1 MFSSVSGHHF
11 AGHWDKGVPPPP
23 PITSLRYSLQ
33 NGSGTFIN
41 PSTGLTYLKNID
53 RVETDGG
60 GDLYWYSTLPT
71 VNTTTSPYNITNAYR
86 STPGVTLYSGS
97 LVLRSDKDNVVNV
110 WMRLQ
115 AYTTSVDQFFTFTDI
130 FNNSG
135 YVFYIQ
141 SNGALR
147 GLTTTNGLNVAG
159 TISSQTLPLNQW
171 KMVTVYFRNSSSSSA
186 KIYIDGV
193 LTDAITSQ
201 NGNMNNLSQM
211 NLTLYMGDV
220 NSTPAAK
227 WNDFRMYVD
236 DGVTPAQIYAAEKA
250 YYLGGFTGELDTDAT
265 ALTKNKGI
273 FIQSNFIYYIGW
285 TNYGSTGLTNGSSPF
300 QVARTAG
307 VAGVSPPY
315 LVLETTNSISGG
327 IDGTLITSTNYVH
340 FNVWVNP
347 VGTIPTGTLATFT
360 AGAATITLSMNSS
373 RQISAS
379 VNTGSFT
386 RNLSTLT
393 SVPLNKWSM
402 VGVSVVFANTLIC
415 YLTIDGTA
423 LSGGGATGNNAT
435 TTSMVASI
443 RMLNSSNL
451 RWNQFTVTK
460 DVDFTPQS
468 LYEYTKSS
476 YGRI

>member
-171 KMVTVYFRNSSSSSA
+171 KMITVYFRNSSSSSA
-186 KIYIDGV
+186 IGDIIY
-193 LTDAITSQ
+193 
-201 NGNMNNLSQM
+201 
-211 NLTLYMGDV
+211 
-220 NSTPAAK
+220 
-227 WNDFRMYVD
+227 
-236 DGVTPAQIYAAEKA
+236 
-250 YYLGGFTGELDTDAT
+250 
-265 ALTKNKGI
+265 
-273 FIQSNFIYYIGW
+273 
-285 TNYGSTGLTNGSSPF
+285 
-300 QVARTAG
+300 
-307 VAGVSPPY
+307 
-315 LVLETTNSISGG
+315 
-327 IDGTLITSTNYVH
+327 
-340 FNVWVNP
+340 
-347 VGTIPTGTLATFT
+347 
-360 AGAATITLSMNSS
+360 
-373 RQISAS
+373 
-379 VNTGSFT
+379 
-386 RNLSTLT
+386 
-393 SVPLNKWSM
+393 
-402 VGVSVVFANTLIC
+402 
-415 YLTIDGTA
+415 
-423 LSGGGATGNNAT
+423 
-435 TTSMVASI
+435 
-443 RMLNSSNL
+443 
-451 RWNQFTVTK
+451 
-460 DVDFTPQS
+460 
-468 LYEYTKSS
+468 
-476 YGRI
+476 